1 MCVYEG
7 WKSLQQGVEK
17 QRDARR
23 TARARKELEQKK
35 RKAAAFRGQT
45 RRKYAKGNAG
55 LAIKMESDEENQG
68 DEQEE
73 GTLQVTQRQFVDYV
87 RAHDVVVTTYQ

>member
-1 MCVYEG
+1 M
-7 WKSLQQGVEK
+7 QQGVEK

-23 TARARKELEQKK
+23 KARARKELEQKK

-45 RRKYAKGNAG
+45 RRKYAKGNDG
-55 LAIKMESDEENQG
+55 LAIKMESDEENYQD